1 MQSFEFYSP
10 TRVVFGPGREAE
22 VGRLAQEQG
31 CEEGFRVAMNCNALG
46 GQTVYHIHMH
56 VLGKRQMTWPPG

>member
-31 CEEGFRVAMNCNALG
+31 ATTVMLVYGGASALRSG
-46 GQTVYHIHMH
+46 LIDPAAGAC
-56 VLGKRQMTWPPG
+56 P